1 MLEGLHSAAAGMAA
15 QQQRMDAVAN
25 DLANANTTGY
35 KHQRVGFRDLVYDQT
50 GRSSAQGV
58 RTGSGAAA
66 VDAGRA
72 FAQGTLQRTDRP
84 LDVAIQGEGFLRV
97 RLPDGRDALTR
108 DGGLHIDGNRRL
120 TTSTGA
126 LVQPAITVPEGVGE
140 DQVSIGPD
148 GTVLAAGNRIGRL
161 DVVTVRSQAGLL
173 SIGNNAFVT
182 TPASGAAVAAPRATT
197 LTQGALESSNTD
209 MAEAMVSMIESQRA
223 YQLASKAI
231 SHGRRDDGHR
241 QPGEAL
247 MAINGLPAVPAT
259 ALPAAVRN
267 GSDDDKQA
275 YKAALGFE
283 QILLNQL
290 VGEMLPKGTL
300 TEGPYAAPMQ
310 EAFTNGLIADGGIG
324 LAAQLYPSLRKDSA

>member
-15 QQQRMDAVAN
+15 QQQRLDAVAN

-72 FAQGTLQRTDRP
+72 FAQGTLQRTDRT

-97 RLPDGRDALTR
+97 RLADGRDALTR

-161 DVVTVRSQAGLL
+161 DVVTVRSEAGLL
-173 SIGNNAFVT
+173 SVGNNAFVT
-182 TPASGAAVAAPRATT
+182 TAASGAAIAAPRATT

-223 YQLASKAI
+223 YQLTSKAI
-231 SHGRRDDGHR
+231 S
-241 QPGEAL
+241 
-247 MAINGLPAVPAT
+247 T
-259 ALPAAVRN
+259 ADEMMGIA
-267 GSDDDKQA
+267 
-275 YKAALGFE
+275 
-283 QILLNQL
+283 NQ
-290 VGEMLPKGTL
+290 VK
-300 TEGPYAAPMQ
+300 
-310 EAFTNGLIADGGIG
+310 
-324 LAAQLYPSLRKDSA
+324 R

>member
-1 MLEGLHSAAAGMAA
+1 MLEGLNTAAAGMAA
-15 QQQRMDAVAN
+15 QQQRLDAVAN

-58 RTGSGAAA
+58 RTGSGSAA

-72 FAQGTLQRTDRP
+72 FAQGVLQRTDRP

-97 RLPDGRDALTR
+97 RLADGRDALTR

-161 DVVTVRSQAGLL
+161 DVVTVRSEAGLL
-173 SIGNNAFVT
+173 SVGNNAFVT
-182 TPASGAAVAAPRATT
+182 TASSGAAIAAPRATT
-197 LTQGALESSNTD
+197 LAQGALESSNTD

-231 SHGRRDDGHR
+231 S
-241 QPGEAL
+241 
-247 MAINGLPAVPAT
+247 T
-259 ALPAAVRN
+259 ADEMMGIA
-267 GSDDDKQA
+267 
-275 YKAALGFE
+275 
-283 QILLNQL
+283 NQ
-290 VGEMLPKGTL
+290 VK
-300 TEGPYAAPMQ
+300 
-310 EAFTNGLIADGGIG
+310 
-324 LAAQLYPSLRKDSA
+324 R

>member
-1 MLEGLHSAAAGMAA
+1 MAA
-15 QQQRMDAVAN
+15 QQQRLDAVAN

-72 FAQGTLQRTDRP
+72 FAQGTLQRTDRT

-97 RLPDGRDALTR
+97 RLADGRDALTR

-126 LVQPAITVPEGVGE
+126 LVQPAITVPEGLGE

-173 SIGNNAFVT
+173 SVGNNAFIT
-182 TPASGAAVAAPRATT
+182 SAASGAAIAAPRATT

-223 YQLASKAI
+223 YQLTSKAI
-231 SHGRRDDGHR
+231 S
-241 QPGEAL
+241 
-247 MAINGLPAVPAT
+247 T
-259 ALPAAVRN
+259 ADEMMGIA
-267 GSDDDKQA
+267 
-275 YKAALGFE
+275 
-283 QILLNQL
+283 NQ
-290 VGEMLPKGTL
+290 VK
-300 TEGPYAAPMQ
+300 
-310 EAFTNGLIADGGIG
+310 
-324 LAAQLYPSLRKDSA
+324 R